1 MMTEAKNSVF
11 PENFLWGGAIAA
23 NQVEGAYDQDG
34 KGLSVDD
41 VVAYIKPD
49 QQGKMKMASPGIKA
63 IEEAKTGASGDIYP
77 KRWGID
83 FYHHYKQDIQLFAE
97 MGFKVLR
104 VSVAWSRI
112 FPQGDEKTPNE
123 KGLQFYDQLFDT
135 LHVHGIEPVVTLSH
149 YEIPLVLAE
158 KYNGWTDRRVIDCYV
173 RYAQTVFQRYKN
185 KVKYWITFNEINGIL
200 MGPFIA
206 GGIIVDRLSSDQLAQ
221 AIYQAAH
228 HQFIASALAVEA
240 CHNICPDAKIGCMIA
255 GVSIYP
261 KSCRP
266 DDVLTAMSEERRTL
280 FFTDVQTRG
289 YYPAYIQRYFSE
301 HGIQIDSQPEDA
313 VILRENIV
321 DFVAFSYYMSSV
333 AEAGQGELL
342 IGQLFSTMRN
352 PYLTSSDWGWQIDP
366 KGLRYLLN
374 LLYDR
379 YQKPLFIVENGLGAH
394 DQVESDGSIQ
404 DDYRIAYLRAHIK
417 QMKEAI
423 KDGVDLMGY
432 TTWGPIDLI
441 SATTSEMSKRYGFI
455 YVDQDDEGH
464 GSLERKRKKS
474 FFWYKKVIASNGE
487 QLDDLI

>member
-1 MMTEAKNSVF
+1 MMTVTKNKAF
-11 PENFLWGGAIAA
+11 PSDFLWGGAIAA
-23 NQVEGAYDQDG
+23 NQTEGAYNQDG

-63 IEEAKTGASGDIYP
+63 IERALTGTSGEIFP

-83 FYHHYKQDIQLFAE
+83 FYHRYEQDIELFAE

-104 VSVAWSRI
+104 VSIAWSRI
-112 FPQGDEKTPNE
+112 FPQGDEEIPNE
-123 KGLQFYDQLFDT
+123 KGLQFYNRLFDT
-135 LHVHGIEPVVTLSH
+135 LHAHGIEPVVTLSH
-149 YEIPLVLAE
+149 YEIPLGLAE
-158 KYNGWTDRRVIDCYV
+158 KYNGWTDRRVINFFV
-173 RYAQTVFQRYKN
+173 RYAQTVLKRFKN

-200 MGPFIA
+200 MGPYIA
-206 GGIIVDRLSSDQLAQ
+206 GGIIADRVSAGQLTQ

-228 HQFIASALAVEA
+228 HQFVASALAVKA
-240 CHNICPDAKIGCMIA
+240 CHTLCPDAKIGCMIA

-266 DDVLTAMSEERRTL
+266 DDVLTAMNEERRTL
-280 FFTDVQTRG
+280 FFTDVQVHG
-289 YYPAYIQRYFSE
+289 YYPSYIRRYFSE
-301 HGIQIDSQPEDA
+301 HDIRIDSQPEDVA
-313 VILRENIV
+313 ILKENTV

-333 AEAGQGELL
+333 AEAEKGELAV
-342 IGQLFSTMRN
+342 GQLFSQTKN
-352 PYLTSSDWGWQIDP
+352 PYLKSSDWGWQIDP

-374 LLYDR
+374 ILYDR

-394 DQVESDGSIQ
+394 DRVEDDGSIR
-404 DDYRIAYLRAHIK
+404 DDYRIDYLRAHID

-455 YVDQDDEGH
+455 YVDQDNEGH
-464 GSLERKRKKS
+464 GTLERRKKKS
-474 FFWYKKVIASNGE
+474 FYWYKKVIETNGE
-487 QLDDLI
+487 QLDS